1 VGSDDELVG
10 PCDLIRETLALIG
23 EKWSLL
29 VLFELRNGPV
39 RFNELRRILTPVTQ
53 RMLSSSLRGLEH
65 DGLVT
70 RTVHPTAP
78 PQVNYALTTAGRDLN
93 AALQHIAHWANQHG
107 ATIAAAR
114 ETYLDAATRTP
125 ATP

>member
-1 VGSDDELVG
+1 MGSDDERIGSCELV
-10 PCDLIRETLALIG
+10 RSTLTLIG
-23 EKWSLL
+23 EKWSMQ

-70 RTVHPTAP
+70 RTVHATVP
-78 PQVNYALTTAGRDLN
+78 PQVEYALTEPGRALN
-93 AALQHIAHWANQHG
+93 AALQHVAHWAETHG
-107 ATIAAAR
+107 EAVVAAR
-114 ETYLDAATRTP
+114 ANHLAVTSRAP
-125 ATP
+125 ATS